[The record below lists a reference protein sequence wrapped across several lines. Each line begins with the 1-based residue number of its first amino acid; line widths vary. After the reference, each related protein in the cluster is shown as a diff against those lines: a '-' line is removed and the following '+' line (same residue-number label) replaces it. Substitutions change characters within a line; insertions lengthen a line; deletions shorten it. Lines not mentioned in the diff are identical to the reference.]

1 MRPPLP
7 SAGEGHRRGLFLTAI
22 GAVLFTFDVPLIRLA
37 ASDKWTLMFARG
49 LLLFLAMTVL
59 WMIFQRGW
67 RGGVS
72 FINGRAGI
80 VAAVS
85 STLANLMFL
94 AAVTETTAANLV
106 FIIALNP
113 VICAVL
119 AWVMLKERIPWQ
131 TALAIVLALIG
142 VGIIVWN
149 GLAAGTTTG
158 DLLALGV
165 AACMAVTLTA
175 ARWSG
180 KNIMTSLAIGA
191 LASACIAAFWAE
203 PATLPAASWG
213 WLAVNAL
220 LIVPVAMAL
229 LVIGPRYLPASE
241 VAMFFLLELILTPLW
256 IWLIFDEEPTPHAM
270 LGGAIIFVTLLA
282 HSLWRLNGRH
292 SVATRP
298 LSPADQSL

>member
-1 MRPPLP
+1 MGLLHPP
-7 SAGEGHRRGLFLTAI
+7 SSDGHRRGLFLTAI

-72 FINGRAGI
+72 YISGRAGLI
-80 VAAVS
+80 AAVS

-94 AAVTETTAANLV
+94 AAVNETTAANLV

-113 VICAVL
+113 AICAIL
-119 AWVMLKERIPWQ
+119 AWLVLKERVQWQ
-131 TALAIVLALIG
+131 TLLAIVMALTG

-149 GLAAGTTTG
+149 GLSAGTTTG
-158 DLLALGV
+158 DLLAFGV
-165 AACMAVTLTA
+165 ATCMAITLTA

-191 LASACIAAFWAE
+191 LVSACIAAFWAQ
-203 PATLPAASWG
+203 PATLPTVSWG

-229 LVIGPRYLPASE
+229 LIIGPRYLPASE

-256 IWLIFDEEPTPHAM
+256 MWLIFGELPTREAFI
-270 LGGAIIFVTLLA
+270 GGVIVFLTLFG
-282 HSLWRLNGRH
+282 HSVWRL
-292 SVATRP
+292 ATLDRNKSRP
-298 LSPADQSL
+298 MYAETI

>member
-1 MRPPLP
+1 MGPPLQ
-7 SAGEGHRRGLFLTAI
+7 SAGDGHRRGLFLTAI

-59 WMIFQRGW
+59 WMVFQRGW

-72 FINGRAGI
+72 YISGRAGI
-80 VAAVS
+80 VAAIS

-119 AWVMLKERIPWQ
+119 AWFVLKERIHWQ

-149 GLAAGTTTG
+149 GLSIGTTTG
-158 DLLALGV
+158 DLLAFGV
-165 AACMAVTLTA
+165 ATCMAVTLTA

-180 KNIMTSLAIGA
+180 KNIMTSLAVGA

-203 PATLPAASWG
+203 PATLSAASWG

-220 LIVPVAMAL
+220 IVIPIAMAL

-256 IWLIFDEEPTPHAM
+256 IWLIFGEVPTPHAL
-270 LGGAIIFVTLLA
+270 LGGAIIFITLFV
-282 HSLWRLNGRH
+282 HSLWRLSGR
-292 SVATRP
+292 SSATTQP
-298 LSPADQSL
+298 LSAIDQSF